1 MKIYYILLTILL
13 PLVLNLILTPIII
26 SLAHKNKLFD
36 SIDER
41 KTHKGNIPRLGGIGV
56 FISILI
62 SAVILYLLINIK
74 IPLAFYISI
83 ILVFISGLTD
93 DFKPVKPIVKLLTQ
107 IVATLVL
114 LVGGVSLTHVYLPFF
129 NVNLPLGYFSYPL
142 TFLWIIGVTNA
153 LNLLDGMDGQAGG
166 VSAIGSLAIA
176 FASLLIGQ
184 FDIAILCFLLT
195 GALIGFLYYNLPPAR
210 IFMGD
215 SGSLTLGFFLAAI
228 PLLYSQPTTKG
239 KMFLVT
245 IAVLIIPIFDVF
257 AAIIRRKLDNRSFF
271 TPDRGHIH
279 HKFTDFT
286 SLNTKQ
292 ILCFIYSLC
301 VTSGILGIL
310 FLIKTNIYTSLGLLL
325 NIVLHIY
332 IFRFLHNRKKER
344 Q

>member
-1 MKIYYILLTILL
+1 MKIFYILLSILL
-13 PLVLNLILTPIII
+13 PLVINLFLTPAIIAI
-26 SLAHKNKLFD
+26 AHKKKLYD
-36 SIDER
+36 ATDER
-41 KTHKGNIPRLGGIGV
+41 KTHTGDIPRLGGIGV
-56 FISILI
+56 FLSILI
-62 SAVILYLLINIK
+62 SAAVLYLLLKIQ

-83 ILVFISGLTD
+83 LLIFVSGLTD

-107 IVATLVL
+107 VVATLIL
-114 LVGGVSLTHVYLPFF
+114 IVGGVSLTHIYIPFF
-129 NVNLPLGYFSYPL
+129 NTTLTLGYFSYPL

-176 FASLLIGQ
+176 FASILLGQ
-184 FDIAILCFLLT
+184 VDIAIICFILS
-195 GALIGFLYYNLPPAR
+195 GALIGFLYFNLPPAK

-215 SGSLTLGFFLAAI
+215 SGSLTLGFFLASL
-228 PLLYSQPTTKG
+228 PLLFKLPTNKG

-245 IAVLIIPIFDVF
+245 VVVLIIPIFDVF

-279 HKFTDFT
+279 HKFIDFT

-301 VTSGILGIL
+301 ITSGILGIL
-310 FLIKTNIYTSLGLLL
+310 FLIKTNVYTSLGLLF

-332 IFRFLHNRKKER
+332 VFRFLHKRKKES